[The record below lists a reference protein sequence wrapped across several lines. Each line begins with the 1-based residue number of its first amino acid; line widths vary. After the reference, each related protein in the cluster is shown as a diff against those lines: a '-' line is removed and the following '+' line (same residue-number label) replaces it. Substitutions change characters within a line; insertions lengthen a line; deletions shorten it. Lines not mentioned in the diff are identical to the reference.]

1 MKRGTSY
8 ITLRVGSLH
17 FKDALN
23 FNCPLRLE
31 KFIKLVYFIFT
42 KFYLFRQW
50 GQQDGK
56 KIFPYEYY
64 HSVREL
70 RTARRFPPLTA
81 FHSNLNGKLTC
92 TIEQYEIE
100 RDDFYRRRAL
110 PVSHPDHYRHMLD
123 YLQVSI
129 I

>member
-1 MKRGTSY
+1 MPTA
-8 ITLRVGSLH
+8 VGKIYLVSL
-17 FKDALN
+17 F
-23 FNCPLRLE
+23 F
-31 KFIKLVYFIFT
+31 FT

-70 RTARRFPPLTA
+70 RAARRFPPLTA

-92 TIEQYEIE
+92 TIEQYEAE
-100 RDDFYRRRAL
+100 RDEFYRRRAL